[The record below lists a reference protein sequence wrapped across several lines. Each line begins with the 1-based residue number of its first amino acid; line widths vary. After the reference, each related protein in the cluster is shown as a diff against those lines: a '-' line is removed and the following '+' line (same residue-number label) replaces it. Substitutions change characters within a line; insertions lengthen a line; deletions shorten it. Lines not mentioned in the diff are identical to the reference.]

1 VSDYKVLQGFYP
13 HAAGAI
19 CSHGPYSHVK
29 EIYDIPGLTKRDMEL
44 FKKYEKE
51 FIVLPPGRM
60 FVERLNARQ
69 SQ

>member
-1 VSDYKVLQGFYP
+1 VSDYKVLPGFYP
-13 HAAGAI
+13 HAAGQI
-19 CSHGPYSHVK
+19 CSHGPYNQVK
-29 EIYDIPGLTKRDMEL
+29 DIYDIKGLTPRDKEL
-44 FKKYEKE
+44 FKKFEKE